1 MYLEMILEIFSLHWA
16 LRFKEVFLNALI
28 RYAFSKH
35 LIVLALLLFNSAA
48 MATSH
53 FYKIGF
59 VNTSRVLKEAPQ
71 ARRVEEQLKAEFEPR
86 EAQLKEKRQEI
97 LDIEEQLKS
106 IDNSISA
113 TTRRKL
119 EREIRL
125 KVSQLKFLEQEF
137 REDKNLRRNEE
148 IRELQQ
154 VIAGVLKQL
163 GDSGKYDL
171 ILTEGVSYVSDQI
184 DITAEIVDMLILQ
197 SETVEITQ

>member
-1 MYLEMILEIFSLHWA
+1 MMCRIFSLRWA
-16 LRFKEVFLNALI
+16 QLFKEVFLNTFT
-28 RYAFSKH
+28 RYS
-35 LIVLALLLFNSAA
+35 LVLALLLINSHALA
-48 MATSH
+48 ENH

-71 ARRVEEQLKAEFEPR
+71 ARRVEELLKAEFEPR

-97 LDIEEQLKS
+97 LDIEGQLKS
-106 IDNSISA
+106 IDKSIGA

-137 REDKNLRRNEE
+137 REDQNLRRNEE

-154 VIAGVLKQL
+154 VIAGVLAQL

-171 ILTEGVSYVSDQI
+171 ILTEGVSYVSNQI
-184 DITAEIVDMLILQ
+184 DITAEIIDMLKQQ
-197 SETVEITQ
+197 SEAAGSVQ